1 MAEQYT
7 PEEIAQ
13 IFEAYNDAIQKN
25 IPIGKDLAQQMKDAT
40 VGVKNYSQQL
50 QSSLKQLGTSFKNL
64 GSTMSKGAGGASVFN
79 DAISSTADYIDKK
92 FLVRLGLAGE
102 AIGLMT
108 KAAVAYVGA
117 VNKQA
122 DALYKSYKDI
132 SRAGVVGAGG
142 MKEVYTNMQRFGYT
156 IDELGEFGTLMKSNS
171 EVLAKFGGTAF
182 NGAEQFANLADQ
194 IQGSD
199 IGKNL
204 MLMGVSVDEINKG
217 AAGFLKQQTNL
228 GRNSA
233 GMQKTLATETAKYL
247 ENLEAV
253 SRLTGQDRET
263 LQKKQQDAQTEQQF
277 VAKQYEL
284 EQKVINTS
292 GEERLAAQ
300 KELDKLNYLNE
311 TTSGEQRLNIIRAFA
326 GDAAAA
332 GNLFTA
338 MPGVF
343 QMLGDSS
350 KDQFDVM
357 EQMNKNSKRAVTD
370 LSKTYQ
376 YGFGADTFGK
386 FTEHTERLAQYGDM
400 TAEEMRKQYETS
412 RKKSKTEDDATKTQ
426 VEIERAQRKASNNMQ
441 DFVNL
446 GIKPV
451 TMMMSI
457 LADVIEGL
465 TDMLPGAG
473 RARERA
479 KEKELNRQGK
489 TSARQDQ
496 VAAIEAGSTLGDLG
510 TAQLTPAEQAA
521 AIGPPAPAKGSTSP
535 PAPVTGGPPPI
546 NALDFIKFTGGTGSE
561 EHFKKLQPNVQSA
574 FLQMAQEY
582 NNLTGKKLQVN
593 SAFRSPEEQAN
604 VNSGT
609 NPKAA
614 PGMSLHNIG
623 RALDIQSN
631 QVADLASQGLLGKFG
646 FKTLAGDPPHISMA
660 DGGILS
666 GPRSGYQPN
675 LTMHGT
681 EAVVPLP
688 DGRSIPVSGGSES
701 SGLMAAQLEKLD
713 ELVSVMKSQL
723 SVSNKLLS
731 YSS

>member
-1 MAEQYT
+1 MAEMYT
-7 PEEIAQ
+7 PEEINE
-13 IFEAYNDAIQKN
+13 IFAAYNDAVQKG
-25 IPIGKDLAQQMKDAT
+25 IPVSKELAQQMKDAT
-40 VGVKNYSQQL
+40 LGVKNYTQQL

-64 GSTMSKGAGGASVFN
+64 GSTMSKGAAGASVFN
-79 DAISSTADYIDKK
+79 DTMSSGADAVAAYASK
-92 FLVRLGLAGE
+92 FGPAGQALGLF
-102 AIGLMT
+102 T
-108 KAAVAYVGA
+108 KATMAYVGA

-156 IDELGEFGTLMKSNS
+156 IDELGEFSTLMKSNS

-217 AAGFLKQQTNL
+217 AAGFLKQQTML

-233 GMQKTLATETAKYL
+233 GMQKTLAAETAKYL

-253 SRLTGQDRET
+253 SRLTGQSREQ
-263 LQKKQQDAQTEQQF
+263 LQQKQQDALNEEQF
-277 VAKQYEL
+277 AAKRYEV
-284 EQKVINTS
+284 EQRALAGDQAAKKELAKMDFINETLS
-292 GEERLAAQ
+292 GEMRMDA
-300 KELDKLNYLNE
+300 
-311 TTSGEQRLNIIRAFA
+311 IRSFA
-326 GDAAAA
+326 GDVAAS
-332 GNLFTA
+332 GRLMTA

-343 QMLGDSS
+343 QKFQDETADGA
-350 KDQFDVM
+350 DVLF
-357 EQMNKNSKRAVTD
+357 EYTKNARRNITDMNRAFQ
-370 LSKTYQ
+370 L
-376 YGFGADTFGK
+376 GFGADTFYAFKDNAELVAQFGK
-386 FTEHTERLAQYGDM
+386 A
-400 TAEEMRKQYETS
+400 ANPEELRAMMEAA
-412 RKKSKTEDDATKTQ
+412 KKNRITTDEATKTQ
-426 VEIERAQRKASNNMQ
+426 VDIEKAQRKASNNMQ
-441 DFVNL
+441 DFLNL
-446 GIKPV
+446 GINPV
-451 TMMMSI
+451 TKAMSI
-457 LADVIEGL
+457 LADVVEGL
-465 TDMLPGAG
+465 TSFIPGAG

-479 KEKELNRQGK
+479 KEAELNKQGK

-496 VAAIEAGSTLGDLG
+496 VALVSGSAEDQMAAATGSAG

-521 AIGPPAPAKGSTSP
+521 YAAKGGPPA
-535 PAPVTGGPPPI
+535 I
-546 NALDFIKFTGGTGSE
+546 NALDYIKFTSGTGSE

-582 NNLTGKKLQVN
+582 NSLTGKKLQVN

-623 RALDIQSN
+623 RALDIQSD

-660 DGGILS
+660 NGGILS

-688 DGRSIPVSGGSES
+688 DGRSIPVSGNNES
-701 SGLMAAQLEKLD
+701 SSLMEAQLEKLD

>member
-1 MAEQYT
+1 VSFFSSVNIIMADMYT

-40 VGVKNYSQQL
+40 LGVKNYTQQL
-50 QSSLKQLGTSFKNL
+50 NQSLKQLGTSFKNL
-64 GSTMSKGAGGASVFN
+64 GAEMASGAKGSSVFN
-79 DAISSTADYIDKK
+79 DALSSSADYLDKK
-92 FLVRLGLAGE
+92 FFVKLGLAGE

-217 AAGFLKQQTNL
+217 AAGFVKQQTNL

-233 GMQKTLATETAKYL
+233 GMQKTLAAETAKYL

-263 LQKKQQDAQTEQQF
+263 LQKKQEDAQAEQQF
-277 VAKQYEL
+277 AAKQYEL
-284 EQKVINTS
+284 KQQA
-292 GEERLAAQ
+292 LAGDMEAA
-300 KELDKLNYLNE
+300 KELRKLEALNE
-311 TTSGEQRLNIIRAFA
+311 TLSGDMRMDVIRSFA
-326 GDAAAA
+326 GDVAAS
-332 GNLFTA
+332 GRLMTA

-343 QMLGDSS
+343 QKMQDATA
-350 KDQFDVM
+350 DEADVIFEM
-357 EQMNKNSKRAVTD
+357 TKGSRRNITDMNKAFQ
-370 LSKTYQ
+370 L
-376 YGFGADTFGK
+376 GFGADTFYAFK
-386 FTEHTERLAQYGDM
+386 DNAQLVSQFGDALNPQQIRAM
-400 TAEEMRKQYETS
+400 MDAA
-412 RKKSKTEDDATKTQ
+412 KKNATTTDEATKTQ
-426 VEIERAQRKASNNMQ
+426 VDIEKAQRKASNNLQ
-441 DFVNL
+441 DFLNL
-446 GIKPV
+446 GINPV
-451 TMMMSI
+451 TKAMSI
-457 LADVIEGL
+457 LADVVEGL
-465 TDMLPGAG
+465 TSMIPGAG
-473 RARERA
+473 RARRNA
-479 KEKELNRQGK
+479 KEAELNKQGK

-496 VAAIEAGSTLGDLG
+496 VAAVESGSTLGDLG

-521 AIGPPAPAKGSTSP
+521 YEAKGGPPA
-535 PAPVTGGPPPI
+535 I
-546 NALDFIKFTGGTGSE
+546 DALDYIKFTGGTGSE
-561 EHFKKLQPNVQSA
+561 EHFKKMQPNVQAA
-574 FLQMAQEY
+574 FVQMAQEY

-604 VNSGT
+604 VNSGG

-614 PGMSLHNIG
+614 PGMSLHQMG
-623 RALDIQSN
+623 RALDIQSD
-631 QVADLASQGLLGKFG
+631 QVADLASKGLLGKFG
-646 FKTLAGDPPHISMA
+646 FNTLAGDPPHISMA
-660 DGGILS
+660 NGGILS

-688 DGRSIPVSGGSES
+688 DGRSIPVSGNNES
-701 SGLMAAQLEKLD
+701 TSMMVAQLDKLD

>member
-1 MAEQYT
+1 MADMYT

-13 IFEAYNDAIQKN
+13 IFAAYNDAIQKN

-40 VGVKNYSQQL
+40 VGVKNYSQQM

-64 GSTMSKGAGGASVFN
+64 GSNIASGSKGASVFN
-79 DAISSTADYIDKK
+79 DVMSTGADHVYQ
-92 FLVRLGLAGE
+92 FSRRFGPAG
-102 AIGLMT
+102 
-108 KAAVAYVGA
+108 KAVGQFTQVVAAFVGA

-122 DALYKSYKDI
+122 DALFKSYKDI

-156 IDELGEFGTLMKSNS
+156 IDELGEFGALMKSNS

-194 IQGSD
+194 IQHSD

-277 VAKQYEL
+277 AAKQYEL
-284 EQKVINTS
+284 RQKVDNTS

-311 TTSGEQRLNIIRAFA
+311 KTNGEQRLNLIRAYA

-343 QMLGDSS
+343 EMMRDSS
-350 KDQFDVM
+350 KDQFDVIAKM
-357 EQMNKNSKRAVTD
+357 TQNADRNINQ
-370 LSKTYQ
+370 LNKTYQ
-376 YGFGADTFGK
+376 FGFGEATFGK
-386 FTEHTERLAQYGDM
+386 FTEMTQLVSQYGGKS
-400 TAEEMRKQYETS
+400 AEQMREQFEAS
-412 RKKSKTEDDATKTQ
+412 RKNTKTIDDATKTQ
-426 VEIERAQRKASNNMQ
+426 VDVERAQRNASNNMQ
-441 DFVNL
+441 DFLNL
-446 GIKPV
+446 GINPV
-451 TMMMSI
+451 TKAMSI
-457 LADVIEGL
+457 LADVVEGL
-465 TDMLPGAG
+465 TNMLPGAG

-496 VAAIEAGSTLGDLG
+496 VAAVEAGSTLGDLG

-521 AIGPPAPAKGSTSP
+521 SMGPPSSAM
-535 PAPVTGGPPPI
+535 GGPPPI
-546 NALDFIKFTGGTGSE
+546 SALDFIKFTGGTGSE

-582 NNLTGKKLQVN
+582 NSLTGKKLQVN
-593 SAFRSPEEQAN
+593 SAFRSPDEQAN

-623 RALDIQSN
+623 RALDIQSA

-688 DGRSIPVSGGSES
+688 DGRSIPVSSNADS
-701 SGLMAAQLEKLD
+701 SGMMSAQLDKLD
-713 ELVSVMKSQL
+713 ELISVMKSQL

>member
-1 MAEQYT
+1 MADMYT

-40 VGVKNYSQQL
+40 LGVKNYTQQL
-50 QSSLKQLGTSFKNL
+50 NQSLKQLGTSFKNL
-64 GSTMSKGAGGASVFN
+64 GADMASGAKGSSVFN
-79 DAISSTADYIDKK
+79 DALSSSADYLDKK
-92 FLVRLGLAGE
+92 FFVKLGLAGE
-102 AIGLMT
+102 ALGLMT

-132 SRAGVVGAGG
+132 SRAGVIGAGG

-194 IQGSD
+194 IQSSD

-233 GMQKTLATETAKYL
+233 SMQGTLAKETAKYL

-253 SRLTGQDRET
+253 SRLTGQDRAT
-263 LQKKQQDAQTEQQF
+263 LQKKQEDAQAEQQF
-277 VAKQYEL
+277 AAKQYEL
-284 EQKVINTS
+284 QQKVINSS
-292 GEERLAAQ
+292 GEEKLAAER
-300 KELDKLNYLNE
+300 ELAKLNFVNE
-311 TTSGEQRLNIIRAFA
+311 TLSGEMRMDAIRSFA
-326 GDAAAA
+326 GDVAAS
-332 GNLFTA
+332 GRLLTA
-338 MPGVF
+338 MPGVYQTF
-343 QMLGDSS
+343 SDST
-350 KDQFDVM
+350 KDGADVLF
-357 EQMNKNSKRAVTD
+357 EYTKNAKRNITDMNKAF
-370 LSKTYQ
+370 Q
-376 YGFGADTFGK
+376 YGFGADTFYAFKDNAELVAQFGK
-386 FTEHTERLAQYGDM
+386 AANPEELRAM
-400 TAEEMRKQYETS
+400 MEAAEKNRKTTDE
-412 RKKSKTEDDATKTQ
+412 ATKTQ
-426 VEIERAQRKASNNMQ
+426 VEIEKAQRNASNNMQ
-441 DFVNL
+441 DFLNL
-446 GIKPV
+446 GINPV
-451 TMMMSI
+451 TKAMSI
-457 LADVIEGL
+457 LADVVEGL
-465 TDMLPGAG
+465 TNMLPGAG

-479 KEKELNRQGK
+479 KEAELNRQGK

-496 VAAIEAGSTLGDLG
+496 VAMASGSAEDQMAAATGSAG

-521 AIGPPAPAKGSTSP
+521 YAAK
-535 PAPVTGGPPPI
+535 GGPPPI

-582 NNLTGKKLQVN
+582 NSLTGQKLQVN
-593 SAFRSPEEQAN
+593 SAFRSPDEQAN

-623 RALDIQSN
+623 RALDIQSD
-631 QVADLASQGLLGKFG
+631 QVADLASNGLLGKFG
-646 FKTLAGDPPHISMA
+646 FNTLAGDPPHISMA
-660 DGGILS
+660 NGGILS

-688 DGRSIPVSGGSES
+688 DGRSIPVAGGADS
-701 SGLMAAQLEKLD
+701 SGMMSAQLDKLD
-713 ELVSVMKSQL
+713 ELISVMKSQL

>member
-1 MAEQYT
+1 MADQYT
-7 PEEIAQ
+7 PEEINE
-13 IFEAYNDAIQKN
+13 IFAAYNDAVQKN
-25 IPIGKDLAQQMKDAT
+25 IPISKELAQQMKDAT
-40 VGVKNYSQQL
+40 LGVKNYTQQL
-50 QSSLKQLGTSFKNL
+50 NQSLKQLGTSFKAL
-64 GSTMSKGAGGASVFN
+64 GSNIASGSKGASVFN
-79 DAISSTADYIDKK
+79 DTMSSGADAVAAYASK
-92 FLVRLGLAGE
+92 FGPAGQALGLF
-102 AIGLMT
+102 T
-108 KAAVAYVGA
+108 KATMAYVGA

-156 IDELGEFGTLMKSNS
+156 IDELGEFGSLMKSNS

-194 IQGSD
+194 IQHSD

-233 GMQKTLATETAKYL
+233 GMQKTLAAETAKYL

-263 LQKKQQDAQTEQQF
+263 LQKKQQDAQAEQQF
-277 VAKQYEL
+277 AAKQYEL
-284 EQKVINTS
+284 QQKVVNSS

-311 TTSGEQRLNIIRAFA
+311 KTSGEQRLNIIRAFA

-343 QMLGDSS
+343 EMLQDSS

-400 TAEEMRKQYETS
+400 NAEEMRKQFETA
-412 RKKSKTEDDATKTQ
+412 RKKSKTDDEATKNQ
-426 VEIERAQRKASNNMQ
+426 VEIEKAQRNASNNMQ
-441 DFVNL
+441 DFLNL
-446 GIKPV
+446 GINPV
-451 TMMMSI
+451 TKAMSI
-457 LADVIEGL
+457 LADVVEGL
-465 TDMLPGAG
+465 TNMLPGAG

-479 KEKELNRQGK
+479 KEAELNRQGK

-496 VAAIEAGSTLGDLG
+496 VAATQG
-510 TAQLTPAEQAA
+510 TAEQQMAAATGSAGIATLTPAEQAA
-521 AIGPPAPAKGSTSP
+521 YAAK
-535 PAPVTGGPPPI
+535 GGPPPI

-582 NNLTGKKLQVN
+582 NSLTGKKLQVN

-614 PGMSLHNIG
+614 PGMSLHNVG
-623 RALDIQSN
+623 RALDIQSD

-660 DGGILS
+660 NGGILS

-688 DGRSIPVSGGSES
+688 DGRSIPVAGNADS
-701 SGLMAAQLEKLD
+701 SSMMSAQLDKLD
-713 ELVSVMKSQL
+713 ELISVMKSQL
-723 SVSNKLLS
+723 SVSNKLLQ

>member
-1 MAEQYT
+1 MADMYT

-64 GSTMSKGAGGASVFN
+64 GADMSSGAKGSSVFN
-79 DAISSTADYIDKK
+79 DALSSSADYLDKK
-92 FLVRLGLAGE
+92 FLVKLGAAGQ
-102 AIGLMT
+102 ALGLMT

-132 SRAGVVGAGG
+132 SRAGVIGAGG

-194 IQGSD
+194 IHRSD

-217 AAGFLKQQTNL
+217 AAGFVKQQTNL
-228 GRNSA
+228 GRSSA
-233 GMQKTLATETAKYL
+233 SMQGTLAKETAKYL

-253 SRLTGQDRET
+253 ARLTGQSREQ
-263 LQKKQQDAQTEQQF
+263 LQQKQEDAQAEQQF
-277 VAKQYEL
+277 AAKQFEL
-284 EQKVINTS
+284 KKRALAGDKAAEKELQKLEFLNENLS
-292 GEERLAAQ
+292 GEMRM
-300 KELDKLNYLNE
+300 DV
-311 TTSGEQRLNIIRAFA
+311 IRSFA
-326 GDAAAA
+326 GDVAAS
-332 GNLFTA
+332 GKLMTA
-338 MPGVF
+338 MPGVY
-343 QMLGDSS
+343 QMFSDAT
-350 KDQFDVM
+350 KDGADVM
-357 EQMNKNSKRAVTD
+357 FEITKNAGRAQNDFNKA
-370 LSKTYQ
+370 YQ
-376 YGFGADTFGK
+376 YGFGTDFLYGFKEMGQIQAQFGK
-386 FTEHTERLAQYGDM
+386 AADPEAIRAMMEAANKNRITTNE
-400 TAEEMRKQYETS
+400 
-412 RKKSKTEDDATKTQ
+412 ATKTQ
-426 VEIERAQRKASNNMQ
+426 VELEKAQRNASNNMQ
-441 DFVNL
+441 DFLNL
-446 GIKPV
+446 GINPV
-451 TMMMSI
+451 TKAMSI
-457 LADVIEGL
+457 LADVVEGL
-465 TDMLPGAG
+465 TNMLPGAG

-479 KEKELNRQGK
+479 KEAELNRQGK

-496 VAAIEAGSTLGDLG
+496 VAMVGGSAEDQMAAATGSAGA
-510 TAQLTPAEQAA
+510 AQLTSAEQAA
-521 AIGPPAPAKGSTSP
+521 AMGPPSSAM
-535 PAPVTGGPPPI
+535 GGPPPI

-561 EHFKKLQPNVQSA
+561 DHFKKLQPNVQSA

-623 RALDIQSN
+623 RALDIQSD

-660 DGGILS
+660 NGGILS

-688 DGRSIPVSGGSES
+688 DGRSIPVAGGAES
-701 SGLMAAQLEKLD
+701 SGMMSAQLDKLD
-713 ELVSVMKSQL
+713 ELISVMKSQL